1 MKNEVNRAFMA
12 KKKTYQ
18 IPSVELTQL
27 AMSSL
32 VMAGSGAP
40 GIGIGDPISG
50 GVGG

>member
-1 MKNEVNRAFMA
+1 M
-12 KKKTYQ
+12 KKTYQ

-40 GIGIGDPISG
+40 GIGIGDPISSGEG
-50 GVGG
+50 G